1 MGSDM
6 LTCKTGNYFIINQ
19 ILNKGLHTESDE
31 CMAYTTTLMDRL
43 EKFKNEHVGNDTVH
57 DDVAAQ
63 AFVEQFALD
72 TFNRAD
78 TAIRTNKATAWVLSN
93 CWTGL

>member
-1 MGSDM
+1 MPDEILM
-6 LTCKTGNYFIINQ
+6 LETGNYFIINQ

-31 CMAYTTTLMDRL
+31 CMTYTTTLMDRL
-43 EKFKNEHVGNDTVH
+43 EKFKNENIGNDTVH

-78 TAIRTNKATAWVLSN
+78 TAIRTNKATACVPLS
-93 CWTGL
+93 GG